1 MDHVIELEDA
11 ESFHRCRRAW
21 DLGAAARQNFEPV
34 QPLRP
39 FDLPRAIRDGLAAWY
54 FPAMWAWTRSLV
66 RPIALEAFHKS
77 MRAQRA
83 GFLATQPAATFPEGE
98 WASAAERG
106 ALALERYFDWAPSV
120 DDFSVVR
127 VTTEFDVV
135 VPDPGQAGAGLVAAD
150 GRAVRFRGRIELLVL
165 DEHQRLWLVQH
176 RIVDGPRGAPQGAG
190 HPWAGLD
197 TLVLDHR
204 SACVCWALESQ
215 YDAPVGGVMINE
227 LRLEPGP
234 PAAEV
239 AGPKRRGVTV
249 TGDPD
254 GMFRRTRIRKGPKEI
269 RRLRRQF
276 AAAALDMCNPALPIY
291 PNPAPEHCGSCAFV
305 APCLASSA
313 GADPA
318 PVLAASFRHPV
329 PEVIELPPRTGSCG
343 PQRVYGW
350 KTKGPGV
357 KQPY

>member
-1 MDHVIELEDA
+1 VDHVIELEEA

-21 DLGAAARQNFEPV
+21 DFGAAARRNFEPV

-39 FDLPRAIRDGLAAWY
+39 FDLPKAVRDGLAAWY

-66 RPIALEAFHKS
+66 RPIAREAFHKS
-77 MRAQRA
+77 MRAERA
-83 GFLATQPAATFPEGE
+83 GFLAEQPAATFPEGE

-106 ALALERYFDWAPSV
+106 ALALERYFDWAPNV

-127 VTTEFDVV
+127 VTTEFNVV
-135 VPDPGQAGAGLVAAD
+135 VPDPGQAGAGLIAAD
-150 GRAVRFRGRIELLVL
+150 GKAVRFRGGIELLAV
-165 DEHQRLWLVQH
+165 DEHHRLWPVEH
-176 RIVDGPRGAPQGAG
+176 RIVDGPPGAPQGAG
-190 HPWAGLD
+190 PPWADLD

-215 YDAPVGGVMINE
+215 YDAPVAGVIINE

-234 PAAEV
+234 PAPE
-239 AGPKRRGVTV
+239 GPRRRGVTV
-249 TGDPD
+249 IEDPD
-254 GMFRRTRIRKGPKEI
+254 GMFRRTQIRKAPREV

-276 AAAALDMCNPALPIY
+276 AAAALDMCNPSLPVY
-291 PNPAPEHCGSCAFV
+291 PNPAPEHCGACAFV
-305 APCLASSA
+305 APCLAMSA

-318 PVLAASFRHPV
+318 PILEESFRHPV
-329 PEVIELPPRTGSCG
+329 PEVIDLPPRTGSCG

-357 KQPY
+357 KQDY